1 MSKYIKVEDA
11 CAEVDRGD
19 LLVGNNAEW
28 AKEIICRTKPADVKE
43 VRFGYWIEAYGDI
56 TCSACNASYSD
67 EVRFMN
73 RNYKCEDLPYC
84 PNCGSQMVEVS

>member
-1 MSKYIKVEDA
+1 VFKYIKVDDA

-43 VRFGYWIEAYGDI
+43 VKYGHWL
-56 TCSACNASYSD
+56 
-67 EVRFMN
+67 EVRDKFGSCLGV
-73 RNYKCEDLPYC
+73 KCSECGRRVRSRGEHFC
-84 PNCGSQMVEVS
+84 PNCGATMTK